1 MSKYII
7 TNYSKKRAKDLGVQI
22 KSSENKK
29 KKIDVFKDK
38 KKIAS
43 IGAYGYMDYPNYKKK
58 LGKKE
63 ADKKRKAYKAR
74 HEKDRKVAGS
84 NGYYA
89 DQILW

>member
-38 KKIAS
+38 KKI
-43 IGAYGYMDYPNYKKK
+43 